1 MKNFPQALLAEFIGT
16 FALIFLGAG
25 AGVLASLGVGSLIT
39 VALAHGLT
47 IMLFAYAYGHISGV
61 HINPAVSIGLAVA
74 GEFPAWKVVPYILV
88 QLVGAVIAGLTLRGV
103 FGGPEGALGATVVN
117 YELTNLGGA
126 FLLEFIGAF
135 FLVNT
140 VLNAA
145 ISGKAGLL
153 APLAIGMTVS
163 ACIMFFGPLTGASL
177 NPARTI
183 GPAVAALEF
192 SDIWLY
198 LLATPLGALL
208 AAVLWRGGFKAAA
221 APEEAVLPSELFRQ

>member
-25 AGVLASLGVGSLIT
+25 AGVLAGLGAGSLVT

-47 IMLFAYAYGHISGV
+47 IMFFAYSYGHISGV
-61 HINPAVSIGLAVA
+61 HINPAVSIGLAAA

-88 QLVGAVIAGLTLRGV
+88 QLVGAVIAGLALRGV
-103 FGGPEGALGATVVN
+103 FGGAETGLGATVID

-126 FLLEFIGAF
+126 FLLEFVGTF

-145 ISGKAGLL
+145 ISGRAGLA
-153 APLAIGMTVS
+153 APFAIGMTVA

-198 LLATPLGALL
+198 LLATPLGAIF
-208 AAVLWRGGFKAAA
+208 AAVLWRGGLKAAA
-221 APEEAVLPSELFRQ
+221 APSQEDVPRELFQQ